1 MSAFLDSWPL
11 PHVLLTSVPV
21 VTSPSLTLR
30 LLLSFNKNSVI
41 TLMSTWIV
49 QDPPLIFRCWHS
61 ALGLFLEFQERGLL
75 FPLGLPGE
83 WDVKLELLRPSCP
96 QRERLPEK
104 EDRTEKHRARGR
116 DCAFQELSGFLDA
129 AELEAVHFRS
139 FYAPAH

>member
-1 MSAFLDSWPL
+1 MKWVSVRFASPASTPL
-11 PHVLLTSVPV
+11 SGNSPRPSCGEAAPPLFPHAVQVNLT
-21 VTSPSLTLR
+21 
-30 LLLSFNKNSVI
+30 
-41 TLMSTWIV
+41 
-49 QDPPLIFRCWHS
+49 PPLIFRCWHS

-75 FPLGLPGE
+75 LPLGLPGE

-104 EDRTEKHRARGR
+104 EDSTEKHRARGG